1 MDRVGLYFTDEYPLE
16 LELRMARLAEQNG
29 FSAVWQGESRMARDS
44 IVSIAAIAAVTSRVE
59 VGTGV
64 LHTWT
69 RNVAT
74 LATTFSTLSEL
85 TNRKTVL
92 GIGAL
97 WEPMASKIGVERK
110 TPLKAVREYVE
121 VLKQLFKGEEVTYLG
136 DHVKVNGIRLEKA
149 TKYIPVHIGATGFKM
164 IEVAGEVADGVVLNY
179 LVTPQYNDEAMKHLA
194 AGASKSG
201 RRLDEIERP
210 QLIAVVINKDEEA
223 AIKKGKHIIADYI
236 GQEPHLMKASGVDQ
250 SLIDACQRIMGAW
263 PPRPGSIDEAAKL
276 VPDREVKRLLVAGTP
291 ESCRMRVKEFVE
303 HGCTLP
309 LLCPTGGNVELMIKT
324 FSEGYA

>member
-44 IVSIAAIAAVTSRVE
+44 IVSLAAIAAVTSRVE

-85 TNRKTVL
+85 TNGKTVL

-97 WEPMASKIGVERK
+97 WEPMAFKIGVERK

-121 VLKQLFKGEEVTYLG
+121 VLKRLFKGEEVTYRG
-136 DHVKVNGIRLEKA
+136 DHVKVNGIRLEKP
-149 TKYIPVHIGATGFKM
+149 TKYIPVYIGATGFKM

-194 AGASKSG
+194 AGASRSG
-201 RRLDEIERP
+201 RRVEEIERP
-210 QLIAVVINKDEEA
+210 QLIAVVIDKDEEA

-250 SLIDACQRIMGAW
+250 SLIDECHRIMGAW

-291 ESCRMRVKEFVE
+291 ESCRMRVREFVE

-309 LLCPTGGNVELMIKT
+309 LLCPTSGNVELMIKT

>member
-29 FSAVWQGESRMARDS
+29 FSAIWQGESRMARDS
-44 IVSIAAIAAVTSRVE
+44 IVSISAIAAVTRRVE
-59 VGTGV
+59 VGVGV

-85 TNRKTVL
+85 TAGRATL

-97 WEPMASKIGVERK
+97 WEPMASKIGIERRS
-110 TPLKAVREYVE
+110 PIKAVREYVQ
-121 VLKQLFKGEEVTYLG
+121 VLRRLFRGEEVTFRG
-136 DHVKVNGIRLEKA
+136 DHVRLTGVRLEKA
-149 TKYIPVHIGATGFKM
+149 TKYVPVHVGATGFKM
-164 IEVAGEVADGVVLNY
+164 IELAGEVADGVVLNY

-201 RRLDEIERP
+201 RSLDEIERP
-210 QLIAVVINKDEEA
+210 QLIAVVVDEDEEA
-223 AIKKGKHIIADYI
+223 AIKKGKHIIADYV

-250 SLIDACQRIMGAW
+250 SLIDECQRVMGGW

-276 VPDREVKRLLVAGTP
+276 IPDSEVKRLLVAGTP
-291 ESCRMRVKEFVE
+291 ESCRTRVKEFVE

-309 LLCPTGGNVELMIKT
+309 LLCPTGGNVELMIKS
-324 FSEGYA
+324 FSEGYS